1 MIHVRPLLLCVAL
14 AASALAAGQSPGIAA
29 APPHRDAPAPVF
41 TLPLAGGH
49 GTISLAALRGHPVY
63 LNYFA
68 SWCPPCNAEAPSLA
82 KLAAAFKPKGLVV
95 IGIDELEGAKQAL
108 SFSRKYRLPYGVAL
122 DGDGTIGA
130 AYGVSAL
137 PVHVFIDRDGRVV
150 FYQPG
155 EMDAAQIERHIEAIV
170 KK

>member
-1 MIHVRPLLLCVAL
+1 MIQVRPLILCAVL
-14 AASALAAGQSPGIAA
+14 AASALLAGRSPGIAA
-29 APPHRDAPAPVF
+29 APPHRDAPAPAF
-41 TLPLAGGH
+41 TLPLADGH
-49 GTISLAALRGHPVY
+49 GAVSLAALKGHPVY

-82 KLAAAFKPKGLVV
+82 KLAAAFKSKGLVV
-95 IGIDELEGAKQAL
+95 VGIDELEGAKQAL
-108 SFSRKYRLPYGVAL
+108 GFSRKYHLPYQIAL

-130 AYGVSAL
+130 AYGVAAL
-137 PVHVFIDRDGRVV
+137 PVHVFIGRDGKVA

-155 EMDAAQIERHIEAIV
+155 EMDSAQIERHLEAIV